1 MYDQKVGYI
10 LDAVN
15 DPAPPETIMENGI
28 GGVAAIGSDSN
39 QKGQR
44 KSKAEERLAVQAESI
59 TKIFGSIFTE
69 TVGPL
74 VKSINGGAGDDDTTL
89 TTTKEATEV
98 EDTYHQQHR
107 MMQSF
112 QLMDSI
118 RAQIDIVT
126 KSIDDAND
134 SNETLGR
141 KRKRLDTLNKMLDNS
156 YSNLDGFV

>member
-1 MYDQKVGYI
+1 MVHDF
-10 LDAVN
+10 LNAVN

-74 VKSINGGAGDDDTTL
+74 VKSINGAGDDDTT
-89 TTTKEATEV
+89 TTTTREATAV
-98 EDTYHQQHR
+98 GDTYHHQHR

-112 QLMDSI
+112 HQLMDSI